1 MRKQQKSQSNS
12 LSQSIVQDPVQRQD
26 IEREVAMCTT
36 LHNPFIVT
44 FFGQAT
50 TLQGKFFI
58 VMEFVQHGS
67 LGSLVKK
74 GPLENPFKIRV
85 LLDTA
90 RGMDFLH
97 HNSFVLVC
105 FVLCFFQFNSHNNN
119 RNHSSRFENRQHTCC
134 KS

>member
-1 MRKQQKSQSNS
+1 MFVCLTPNENTTIRKSQSQS
-12 LSQSIVQDPVQRQD
+12 LTQSIVQDPVQRQD

-36 LHNPFIVT
+36 LRNPFIVT

-50 TLQGKFFI
+50 IPGKFFI

-74 GPLENPFKIRV
+74 GPLEIPFKIRV

-97 HNSFVLVC
+97 HNSFV
-105 FVLCFFQFNSHNNN
+105 FFQFNSIQ
-119 RNHSSRFENRQHTCC
+119 FTKQQQQQ
-134 KS
+134 KSFIEI

>member
-1 MRKQQKSQSNS
+1 MEDVTLRK
-12 LSQSIVQDPVQRQD
+12 D
-26 IEREVAMCTT
+26 IEREIAMCTT

-50 TLQGKFFI
+50 TIPGKFFI

-74 GPLENPFKIRV
+74 GPLEIPFKIRV

-97 HNSFVLVC
+97 HNSFVLVS
-105 FVLCFFQFNSHNNN
+105 FSVFLCFFQFNSQQQQQQQQ
-119 RNHSSRFENRQHTCC
+119 RSFIEI
-134 KS
+134 